1 MLIDPLGLIVDD
13 CERGVFRVNRQVFTD
28 SDVLALERECIFD
41 RCWLYA
47 GHESELPNPGDF
59 RTRRVGGRPLILVRG
74 ADRQIRALLNSCRH
88 RGTMVCR
95 EPAGNANSFRC
106 FYHAW
111 TYDNRGHLIGVP
123 GEDAYSEAFSR
134 AEFRLMEAPRVDH
147 YRGFYFVNF
156 DPGAEPLADYLA
168 GARAH
173 FDLLDEA
180 ALEGLEIV
188 GGSQQYS
195 MRANWKLM
203 MENGFDGYHP
213 STVHHRYFAD
223 FLPRF
228 GVKPPT
234 EVWGGRGAGSPG
246 HEPRPLGNG
255 HAAVLYPLSSA
266 RLDVMGAAAEA
277 ELKAR
282 REALE
287 ASLGAERAAVV
298 ADGAGLMLVFPNL
311 AIIDG
316 IRTIRTAYPLAP
328 DMVEITAWSIQSKA
342 DSPELRAK
350 QLASFQAFQGPGGF
364 ATPDDIE
371 ALESCQ
377 RGFATNREVQW
388 TDVSRGMKRAHPWI
402 SDELQIRVFWRK
414 WYDLMTGQRRED
426 YGDRNDA
433 GAPASREE
441 RSG

>member
-1 MLIDPLGLIVDD
+1 MASAAPDLIIDD
-13 CERGVFRVNRQVFTD
+13 CERGVFRVNRRVFTD
-28 SDVLALERECIFD
+28 PEILALERERIFD

-47 GHESELPNPGDF
+47 GHESELPQPGDF
-59 RTRRVGGRPLILVRG
+59 RARRVGGRPLIFVRG
-74 ADRQIRALLNSCRH
+74 DDGRVRALLNSCRH
-88 RGTMVCR
+88 RGTVVCR
-95 EPAGNANSFRC
+95 EAAGNAHSFRC

-111 TYDNRGHLIGVP
+111 TYDNCGRLIGVP
-123 GEDAYSEAFSR
+123 GEEAYSDAFAR
-134 AEFRLMEAPRVDH
+134 EDFGLMEAPRVER

-156 DPGAEPLADYLA
+156 DAGAEPLHDYLA

-173 FDLLDEA
+173 FDLLEDA

-213 STVHHRYFAD
+213 ATVHHRYFAD
-223 FLPRF
+223 FLARF

-234 EVWGGRGAGSPG
+234 DTWSGRGAGAPG
-246 HEPRPLGNG
+246 HKPRPLGNG
-255 HAAVLYPLSSA
+255 HAAVLYPLTRA

-277 ELKAR
+277 ELAAR
-282 REALE
+282 RAALE
-287 ASLGAERAAVV
+287 RRFGAARAAEL
-298 ADGAGLMLVFPNL
+298 ADGAGLMLVFPSL

-328 DMVEITAWSIQSKA
+328 DLVEITAWSIQSRA

-364 ATPDDIE
+364 ATPDDVE
-371 ALESCQ
+371 ALEACQ

-388 TDVSRGMKRAHPWI
+388 TDVSRGMKREHPWI
-402 SDELQIRVFWRK
+402 SDELQIRVFWRR
-414 WYDLMTGQRRED
+414 WHDLMTGAGRED
-426 YGDRNDA
+426 YGDRVSADGNRD
-433 GAPASREE
+433 GR
-441 RSG
+441 